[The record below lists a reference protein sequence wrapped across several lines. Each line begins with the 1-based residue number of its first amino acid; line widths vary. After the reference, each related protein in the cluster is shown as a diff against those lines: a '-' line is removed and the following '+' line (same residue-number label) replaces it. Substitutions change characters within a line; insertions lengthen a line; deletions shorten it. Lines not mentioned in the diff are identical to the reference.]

1 MERLTERDGAGV
13 YYIGKHA
20 QLLPGDSSSTM
31 RVAGIREVLSRLAAY
46 EDTGLDPEQIHRPTC
61 EGYDVE
67 QLLQLSQLMQA
78 TGIQP
83 QDLPPLCSN
92 LSQAINLAHAR
103 IIRDLEDQW
112 DRFVEMNGGKY
123 AI

>member
-1 MERLTERDGAGV
+1 MERLTERDGPAV
-13 YYIGKHA
+13 QYIGKHA
-20 QLLPGDSSSTM
+20 QLGADYPSTM
-31 RVAGIREVLSRLAAY
+31 RVAAVRDVLSRLAAY

-67 QLLQLSQLMQA
+67 QLLQLSHLMRA

-83 QDLPPLCSN
+83 QDLRPLCSN
-92 LSQAINLAHAR
+92 LTEAISLAHAK
-103 IIRDLEDQW
+103 IIKDLDDQFT
-112 DRFVEMNGGKY
+112 RFMEMNGGKY

>member
-1 MERLTERDGAGV
+1 MERLTETSAGGV
-13 YYIGKHA
+13 QYIGKHA
-20 QLLPGDSSSTM
+20 QMGADYPSTM
-31 RVAGIREVLSRLAAY
+31 RVAAVRDVMARLAAY

-67 QLLQLSQLMQA
+67 QLLQLSQLMRA

-83 QDLPPLCSN
+83 QDLRPLCSN
-92 LSQAINLAHAR
+92 LTEAVSLAHAK
-103 IIRDLEDQW
+103 IIKDLDDQYN
-112 DRFVEMNGGKY
+112 RFMEMNGGKY